1 MRQIIPRLNASID
14 EASEMQRFVAREN
27 IRRFKEMLAG
37 ETSEEARALLQQMI
51 EAEEAKLAVDGPAAP
66 VADGPGGPTQE

>member
-1 MRQIIPRLNASID
+1 LPGLNAPID

-37 ETSEEARALLQQMI
+37 ETSEDARALLQQMI
-51 EAEEAKLAVDGPAAP
+51 EAEEAKLADPPNGPAAESEP
-66 VADGPGGPTQE
+66 DHG